1 MKPEILFVYPHYQDY
16 LFAGFVEHYGNACI
30 QSYLGKFGIPS
41 GHYLSE
47 KNRTLEWHVDRIL
60 EMEPR
65 AVGFTMFDTSF
76 YLCNLMGRLLK
87 RKAPEVMVI
96 GGGPSATFSHN
107 VIYGQPDSPFDLL
120 VRGYGEIPMKALFG
134 DGAAPSE
141 VPAAVW
147 RRGDEIV
154 ANPMGAFFTDL
165 DEVPSPFLEGIL
177 SPGLVF
183 RVGTSTSRGCVF
195 HCTYCNFSAMSNFQ
209 IHYHSEDRVLE
220 ELHCVVEK
228 TRAERAGRKL
238 ILTFLDDTFTMH
250 KRRTRSILTR
260 MIEEGIAGEAMFN
273 CDTRGDSLDREL
285 MELLKEAG
293 CYSMNFGLESGSPR
307 VLNKIKKKR
316 YTDGAE
322 DGYAVE
328 SRYLESIRE
337 SVKNAEEVGIHT
349 CVSVILGLP
358 TETPEDGRQTLEF
371 VRGLANQSYA
381 HNYLQA
387 YKGTEAYATAGEH
400 GLSVHQSLTGLPY
413 VTELAYDALELPL
426 IPDKTTVNLS
436 VRKNGQL
443 NDHLNAMASGR
454 PLGAGGDPVTFIF
467 FHCRPEEITGELL
480 AGLRRHA
487 TPSTRVYVLEWD
499 EEGLKNLYIRM
510 VELEVPVTGLYAPE
524 SDGETA
530 RLYLLDRGERTIL
543 SRAFSNQR
551 ETVPFARHS
560 ELLATYGE
568 RNSQDW
574 LGVLS
579 FDTQEDVAEL
589 ANLCAQESATGL
601 FALPYNLVYYKN
613 GIADPCRWGSRNC
626 RETFLHGIR
635 SLHVDARGGVRLCE
649 KGPVV
654 GHLSDDAAVWTQR
667 MDAIVTASERERGCD
682 ACPQTDRC
690 SHCVAT
696 APLSREEY
704 CAFREENPRAGDFI
718 SLYEFKN
725 RLKGGQTDYFKKEPP
740 GTLLLVKTRGREKP
754 LLYNPPPEPR
764 PLAEDVPERLAATLR
779 FRDDKR
785 LSLIKGVAHVVDLK
799 TNEVVQ
805 ITKPL
810 AEIWEALEMS
820 RPVDEMVDF
829 FSSQYELPPAEVLE
843 KLGEALDIFEEHGF
857 LV

>member
-1 MKPEILFVYPHYQDY
+1 MKPEIVFVYPHYQDY

-30 QSYLGKFGIPS
+30 QSYLGKSGIPS

-47 KNRTLEWHVDRIL
+47 RNRTLDWHVDRIL
-60 EMEPR
+60 EMAPR
-65 AVGFTMFDTSF
+65 AVGFTMFDTS
-76 YLCNLMGRLLK
+76 YYVCNLMGRLIK

-120 VRGYGEIPMKALFG
+120 VRGYGEIPMAALFR
-134 DGAAPSE
+134 DGAPASE
-141 VPAAVW
+141 VPSAVW
-147 RRGDEIV
+147 RRGGEIV
-154 ANPMGAFFTDL
+154 ENPMGPFFPDV
-165 DEVPSPFLEGIL
+165 DEVPSPYLAGIL
-177 SPGLVF
+177 SPDLVF

-195 HCTYCNFSAMSNFQ
+195 HCTYCNFSAMSSFQ
-209 IHYHSEDRVLE
+209 IHYHSEDRVFE
-220 ELHCVVEK
+220 ELHYVVDK

-250 KRRTRSILTR
+250 RRRTHSILTR
-260 MIEEGIAGEAMFN
+260 MIEEGISAEVLFN

-285 MELLKEAG
+285 MELLKKAS

-316 YTDGAE
+316 ITDGAA

-337 SVKNAEEVGIHT
+337 SVKNAEEVGINT

-358 TETPEDGRQTLEF
+358 TETPEDGRQTLDF
-371 VRGLANQSYA
+371 VQSLATQSYA
-381 HNYLQA
+381 HNYLQV

-400 GLSVHQSLTGLPY
+400 GLSVRQSLTGLPY
-413 VTELAYDALELPL
+413 VTDLAYDALELPM
-426 IPDKTTVNLS
+426 IPGKTTVNLS

-443 NDHLNAMASGR
+443 NDHLNAMASCR
-454 PLGAGGDPVTFIF
+454 PTGAEGDPPAFVF
-467 FHCRPEEITGELL
+467 FHCRPQEITGEIL
-480 AGLRRHA
+480 ADLRRHI
-487 TPSTRVYVLEWD
+487 TPSTRVYVMEWD
-499 EEGLKNLYIRM
+499 EEGLKDLYTRM
-510 VELEVPVTGLYAPE
+510 IALEVPVTGLYAPE
-524 SDGETA
+524 KNGETA

-543 SRAFSNQR
+543 SQAFSNQQ
-551 ETVPFARHS
+551 ETLPFARHG

-574 LGVLS
+574 VGVLTL
-579 FDTQEDVAEL
+579 DTREDVAKL
-589 ANLCAQESATGL
+589 AGLCAQEERAGV
-601 FALPYNLVYYKN
+601 FGLPYNLVYYKN
-613 GIADPCRWGSRNC
+613 GIEDPCRWGSRNC
-626 RETFLHGIR
+626 RETFQHGIR
-635 SLHVDARGGVRLCE
+635 KLHVDARGGVRLCE

-654 GHLSDDAAVWTQR
+654 GSLADDAAAWRESMAGSV
-667 MDAIVTASERERGCD
+667 AAAERARGCD
-682 ACPQTDRC
+682 TCPQADRC
-690 SHCVAT
+690 SHCAAT
-696 APLSREEY
+696 APLSPDEY
-704 CAFREENPRAGDFI
+704 CAFRAEHPRAADFI
-718 SLYEFKN
+718 SLYELKN

-740 GTLLLVKTRGREKP
+740 GAQLILKTRGRGSSV
-754 LLYNPPPEPR
+754 LYNPPPEPR

-785 LSLIKGVAHVVDLK
+785 LCLLKGVAHVVDLK
-799 TNEVVQ
+799 THEVVQ

-820 RPVDEMVDF
+820 RPVSEMVDF
-829 FSSQYELPPAEVLE
+829 FSSQYKLPPAEVLDKIE
-843 KLGEALDIFEEHGF
+843 MALDIFEEHGF